1 MLFGSVIFVCDGY
14 KFYTVIAFIIGA
26 ITSLVCG
33 FIGMAI
39 AVRTNYRVAFQA
51 AFSKDK
57 REKVYEAFNAAF
69 RGGSVMGFCLVS
81 ISLSV
86 ICTLIIIFIKILN
99 PIDTNGYTHMFEY
112 LAGYG
117 LGGSTV
123 ALFCRVGGGIFTK
136 AADVGADL
144 AGKVEGGLSEDNPD
158 NPAVIADNVGDNVGD
173 IAGMGSDLFG
183 SFSEST
189 CAALVVS
196 GTSAELISGPQFL
209 YPLVL
214 SASGIIVCIITAYFA
229 TNIMKVEH
237 ERDIGRT
244 LSFQLYI
251 STMFLL
257 PTIYFVSMFVL
268 PEEFNFIHG
277 EGIEQKVFISGR
289 ISVMVCAVLGLVSGL
304 IIGAFTDYYTSNEYE
319 PTQKLA
325 SACVQGAGIN
335 IIHGLALGYLSCIA
349 PIITIASM

>member
-1 MLFGSVIFVCDGY
+1 MFTVVAFV
-14 KFYTVIAFIIGA
+14 VGA
-26 ITSLVCG
+26 LTSLICG

-51 AFSKDK
+51 AFCKDH

-86 ICTLIIIFIKILN
+86 LCSLIIIYMKILA
-99 PIDTNGYTHMFEY
+99 PVDTTGFTHMFEY

-144 AGKVEGGLSEDNPD
+144 AGKVEGGLSEDSPD

-183 SFSEST
+183 SFAEST

-196 GTSAELISGPQFL
+196 GTSVELISGPEFL

-214 SASGIIVCIITAYFA
+214 SAAGILVCIVTAYFA
-229 TNIMKVEH
+229 TNIMKVED

-251 STMFLL
+251 STLFLL
-257 PTIYFVSMFVL
+257 PTIYLVSYFFL
-268 PEEFNFIHG
+268 PLEFSFIHG
-277 EGIEQKVFISGR
+277 EGAEQAIFSSGKFA
-289 ISVMVCAVLGLVSGL
+289 VMSCAILGLVSGL

-319 PTQKLA
+319 PTQELA
-325 SACVQGAGIN
+325 AACVQGAAIN
-335 IIHGLALGYLSCIA
+335 IIHGLALGYLSCII
-349 PIITIASM
+349 PISSIASKKNFFDDILIL